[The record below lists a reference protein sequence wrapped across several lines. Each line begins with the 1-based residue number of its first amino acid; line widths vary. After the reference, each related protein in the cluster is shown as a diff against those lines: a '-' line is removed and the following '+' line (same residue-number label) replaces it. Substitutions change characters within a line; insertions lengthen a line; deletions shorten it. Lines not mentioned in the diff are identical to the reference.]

1 MVLLRKTSG
10 GRAKRVV
17 AYNGHRLRTPTN
29 TENMVL
35 LRKTSG
41 GRAKRVVAYNGH
53 RLRTPTFLK
62 LEEYLFGG
70 RATRVVAYILKIDI
84 FIF

>member
-1 MVLLRKTSG
+1 MKKTFS
-10 GRAKRVV
+10 GRATRVV

-29 TENMVL
+29 TENIVL
-35 LRKTSG
+35 MKKTFS
-41 GRAKRVVAYNGH
+41 
-53 RLRTPTFLK
+53 
-62 LEEYLFGG
+62 G

>member
-1 MVLLRKTSG
+1 MSPLHKTTIFYLFIKETPEENGHRLRTPTNTENIVLMKKTFS
-10 GRAKRVV
+10 GRATRVV

-41 GRAKRVVAYNGH
+41 GRAKRVVAYDGH
-53 RLRTPTFLK
+53 
-62 LEEYLFGG
+62 
-70 RATRVVAYILKIDI
+70 
-84 FIF
+84 